1 MSPITRLLLV
11 RHAHPDEKAQ
21 GRCYGAL
28 DISLSSSGRLHARQL
43 ARRLGRIPLSAVYSS
58 PLKRAVDTA
67 APIAAAH
74 ELTTTVDDDLR
85 EIDFGDFEGRSY
97 AEIEQ
102 GHPEVYRQWMETP
115 TLVQFP
121 GGESYATVRRRAVG
135 AMEALRERHRGG
147 TIAVVSH
154 GGVLRAMLAECLSMP
169 DHAIFRLEQG
179 YGSVSVVDWI
189 DQAPLVRL
197 VNAQMEMVGQRDF
210 LRAFARELVAER
222 NA

>member
-28 DISLSSSGRLHARQL
+28 NISLSSSGRRHARLL

-74 ELTTTVDDDLR
+74 ELTTTVDDGLR

-102 GHPEVYRQWMETP
+102 GHPELYRQWMETP
-115 TLVQFP
+115 TLVSFP
-121 GGESYATVRRRAVG
+121 GGESYATVSVRAIA
-135 AMEALRERHRGG
+135 AMEAIRDRHRGA
-147 TIAVVSH
+147 IVVVVSH
-154 GGVLRAMLAECLSMP
+154 GGVLRAMLADCLSMP
-169 DHAIFRLEQG
+169 NDAVFRLEQG
-179 YGSVSVVDWI
+179 YGSISIVDWI
-189 DQAPLVRL
+189 DLTPLVRL
-197 VNAQMEMVGQRDF
+197 VNGQMEMVGHRDF
-210 LRAFARELVAER
+210 LRAPASELVAEV

>member
-11 RHAHPDEKAQ
+11 RHTHPDEKAQ

-28 DISLSSSGRLHARQL
+28 DISLSSSGRRHARLL

-74 ELTTTVDDDLR
+74 ELATTVDDGLR

-102 GHPEVYRQWMETP
+102 GHPELYQQWMETP
-115 TLVQFP
+115 TLVRFP
-121 GGESYATVRRRAVG
+121 SGESYATVRVRAIA
-135 AMEALRERHRGG
+135 AMEAIRDRHRGA
-147 TIAVVSH
+147 TAVVVSH
-154 GGVLRAMLAECLSMP
+154 GGVLRAMLADCLSIP
-169 DHAIFRLEQG
+169 DDAVFRLEQS
-179 YGSVSVVDWI
+179 YGSISIVDWI
-189 DQAPLVRL
+189 DRTPLVRL
-197 VNAQMEMVGQRDF
+197 VNGQLEMVGHRDF
-210 LRAFARELVAER
+210 LRALASELVAEV